1 MRRIFEVLSL
11 ISILFIASMITGC
24 GSDKNTN
31 PAQGGAKTEQA
42 NALPTNNSNLG
53 LTAEEFIASY
63 NKVLDNIVK
72 QGHSNANYYKIDVNK
87 VKDNTIVL
95 DGIATLSWHLNGGY
109 IDAVTETVPNPPV
122 EGINISEM
130 AIIIVTT
137 QNQET
142 LKTVTDRVAAHE
154 QQVAFNQGNIFI
166 LRQSN
171 FQVQQGVRGTSLV
184 VCTNEYRDKLMEAVK
199 AMSKAMSKDKQKTD
213 NVATTPMTST
223 AKSNDDKLGELAE
236 KTAVESAK
244 KGFSNGKIFAST
256 TELIGYH
263 ESNPN
268 VPLVIVSV
276 DIDYD
281 NLIWTNLYMVKFTDD
296 DIQHVDIDSLSFPK
310 TSNLNIDRE
319 KAPYIRKWKKS
330 YEDNYMKFR
339 MIGKKHLSFQ

>member
-1 MRRIFEVLSL
+1 MKKVLCL
-11 ISILFIASMITGC
+11 VSILFLVLALTGC
-24 GSDKNTN
+24 GDSKATDSIQSSN
-31 PAQGGAKTEQA
+31 KTEQA
-42 NALPTNNSNLG
+42 SVALTNRNLG
-53 LTAEEFIASY
+53 LTAEEFIVSY
-63 NKVLDNIVK
+63 NKVLDNIIK
-72 QGHSNANYYKIDVNK
+72 KGHSNASYYKIDINK
-87 VKDNTIVL
+87 VKNNTIVL
-95 DGIATLSWHLNGGY
+95 DGIATLSWHLNEGY

-122 EGINISEM
+122 EGLNISEM
-130 AIIIVTT
+130 AIIVATT
-137 QNQET
+137 QNQEI
-142 LKTVTDRVAAHE
+142 LKTVTDRIAAHE
-154 QQVAFNQGNIFI
+154 QQVAFNQENIFI

-184 VCTNEYRDKLMEAVK
+184 VCTNEYRDKLMEAI
-199 AMSKAMSKDKQKTD
+199 KAMSKDKQNSNNTT
-213 NVATTPMTST
+213 TTPMTST

-319 KAPYIRKWKKS
+319 KAPYIRKWKNS

-339 MIGKKHLSFQ
+339 MIGKKHLSF